1 MEWKKR
7 GWERQKTAGEWVS
20 GRKGNWEWEWKD
32 IEGFTSA
39 CQRVQYCCQDL
50 SAGTWREEEAGRK
63 ICTCP
68 ASQTWLLT
76 HYRLH
81 RAWGTQLAVV
91 RELLESSSV
100 QLHPPPLPWSSS
112 TWYSPF
118 KRLHVISVCA
128 GSSLRAAAHS
138 TFSSAGALT
147 FPYACWAA
155 SLFPPLSFFSLWSFC
170 ALSFSLSPVLY
181 PFLLFP
187 ALTHTHTHTFSDC
200 LVLGHTDV
208 ILCAVTGTHHLCAV
222 QQRTE
227 EGLAFFLCAN

>member
-1 MEWKKR
+1 M
-7 GWERQKTAGEWVS
+7 S

-39 CQRVQYCCQDL
+39 CQKVQYCCQDL
-50 SAGTWREEEAGRK
+50 SAGTWREAEVERK
-63 ICTCP
+63 ICTLP
-68 ASQTWLLT
+68 VLQSRLLT

-81 RAWGTQLAVV
+81 RVWDTQLSVV
-91 RELLESSSV
+91 EELPESSSV

-147 FPYACWAA
+147 FPFACWAA
-155 SLFPPLSFFSLWSFC
+155 SLFPPLSFFFLCGLF
-170 ALSFSLSPVLY
+170 AFSLPL
-181 PFLLFP
+181 FLLCSTLVSFF
-187 ALTHTHTHTFSDC
+187 LFLLHTHTRAFSDC
-200 LVLGHTDV
+200 VVLGHTDV
-208 ILCAVTGTHHLCAV
+208 ILYAVTGTHHLCAV
-222 QQRTE
+222 
-227 EGLAFFLCAN
+227 